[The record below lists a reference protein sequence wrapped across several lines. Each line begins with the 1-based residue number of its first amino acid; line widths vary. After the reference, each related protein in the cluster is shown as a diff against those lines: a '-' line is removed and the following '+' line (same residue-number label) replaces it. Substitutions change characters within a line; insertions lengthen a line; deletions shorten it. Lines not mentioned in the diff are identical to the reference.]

1 MIRKIY
7 RNSYLK
13 EFIYEDDA
21 KEYALTQ
28 LGLMENGELRIIPMG
43 RNGEYTLEQLDNIN
57 ETVNWYFSGN
67 WYEDEIEEDF

>member
-28 LGLMENGELRIIPMG
+28 LGLMENGELRIIPRG